1 MPRRRVPPCWAKAWS
16 SSHDGVHVGEAKA
29 KEKARRERE
38 KLSKPISQSRFN
50 LLAIGTRMSPAPYL
64 YEEVAYWADLD
75 ERVLGVIARDRADDD
90 YYWSLLA
97 RDRNGRF
104 RSVETDANLRSASYA
119 TVALRQRIAKAVT
132 EDDLAMLGTH
142 GDETNHATDL
152 LEIPRGTKPEDLHP
166 NFRLLLDTPGRAPAR
181 AVFKELGPWLAPSDP
196 HFVKEFQT
204 KQFDQ
209 RLWEL
214 YLWAVFREL
223 GYDVTQPEAPDFH
236 IVSPRGEF
244 TVEATTCAPSEGGVL
259 ADHPDPKTPEEMK
272 AFLENYMPMKFGN
285 ALTGKLNKK
294 NAVGE
299 SYWERGPGAG
309 KPFVIAVADFHKPG
323 GDGEIGS
330 MTYTQEALWRYL
342 YGHRIE
348 WEFVDQ
354 KLSIRAVKVDDHK
367 YKTKTV
373 ETGFFD
379 LSGAEN
385 ISAVVFSNAGTLAKF
400 DRMGVDAGF
409 APDDHRYYRAGFRL
423 DPDPSAVVGTTFFEE
438 VVADNEERWSDEL
451 QVFHNPNAKFP
462 LGLDAFAG
470 ATQHRFEDRTHVS
483 YSSGT
488 PVLSSYTMIMRVVSG
503 EEMKVATV

>member
-1 MPRRRVPPCWAKAWS
+1 M
-16 SSHDGVHVGEAKA
+16 GEAKA
-29 KEKARRERE
+29 KQKARRQRE
-38 KLSKPISQSRFN
+38 KLSKPISRSRFN

-64 YEEVAYWADLD
+64 YEEVAFWADFD
-75 ERVLGVIARDRADDD
+75 EKVIGVIARDRQDDD

-104 RSVETDANLRSASYA
+104 RSADFDASLRSEGYA
-119 TVALRQRIAKAVT
+119 TVALRERIAKAVT
-132 EDDLAMLGTH
+132 EDDLALLGTQ

-152 LEIPRGTKPEDLHP
+152 LAVPADTKPEDLHP
-166 NFRLLLDTPGRAPAR
+166 NFELLLNTPGRAPAR
-181 AVFKELGPWLAPSDP
+181 AVFRELGPWLAPSDP

-223 GYDVTQPEAPDFH
+223 GYDVTQPDAPDFH

-244 TVEATTCAPSEGGVL
+244 TVEATTCAPSGAGVL
-259 ADHPDPKTPEEMK
+259 ADHPDPKTPEEMR
-272 AFLENYMPMKFGN
+272 AFLTDYMPMKFGG

-294 NAVGE
+294 SAGGD

-309 KPFVIAVADFHKPG
+309 KPFVLAVADFHKPG
-323 GDGEIGS
+323 GTGEIGS
-330 MTYTQEALWRYL
+330 MTYTQEALWLYL
-342 YGHRIE
+342 YGRRIE
-348 WEFVDQ
+348 WEFVDAQ
-354 KLSIRAVKVDDHK
+354 LSVRTVKLDDHS
-367 YKTKTV
+367 YKTKTI

-379 LSGAEN
+379 LPDAEN

-409 APDDHRYYRAGFRL
+409 APDDHRYHRIGFRL
-423 DPDPSAVVGTTFFEE
+423 DPDPNAVIGTVFSEE
-438 VVADNEERWSDEL
+438 VVADNEEGWSDEL
-451 QVFHNPNAKFP
+451 QIFHNPNAKFP
-462 LGLDAFAG
+462 LPLEAFAG
-470 ATQHRFEDRTHVS
+470 TTQHRLEDGIHIS

-488 PVLSSYTMIMRVVSG
+488 PVLSSYTMIMRLVG
-503 EEMKVATV
+503 DDELKEATV

>member
-1 MPRRRVPPCWAKAWS
+1 M
-16 SSHDGVHVGEAKA
+16 GEAKA
-29 KEKARRERE
+29 KRQVRLERE
-38 KLSKPISQSRFN
+38 KLSKPISPSRFN
-50 LLAIGTRMSPAPYL
+50 LLAIGTRRSPAPYL
-64 YEEVAYWADLD
+64 YEEVAYWADLE
-75 ERVLGVIARDRADDD
+75 ERVIGVIARDVQDDD

-104 RSVETDANLRSASYA
+104 RSADIDASLRSAPYA
-119 TVALRQRIAKAVT
+119 TVALRERIAKAVT
-132 EDDLAMLGTH
+132 EEDLAVLGTQ

-152 LEIPRGTKPEDLHP
+152 LAVPSGTKPEDLHP
-166 NFRLLLDTPGRAPAR
+166 NFRMLLETPGRAPAR

-236 IVSPRGEF
+236 IASPRGEF

-259 ADHPDPKTPEEMK
+259 ADHPDPQTPEEIK
-272 AFLENYMPMKFGN
+272 AFLKDYMPMKFGG
-285 ALTGKLNKK
+285 ALTAKLMKK
-294 NAVGE
+294 SASGE

-309 KPFVIAVADFHKPG
+309 KPFVLAIADFHKPG
-323 GDGEIGS
+323 GDGDVGS
-330 MTYTQEALWRYL
+330 MTYTQEALWLYL
-342 YGHRIE
+342 YGHRLE
-348 WEFVDQ
+348 WEFVDGN
-354 KLSIRAVKVDDHK
+354 LSIRSIKLDDHV

-379 LSGAEN
+379 LEGAEN
-385 ISAVVFSNAGTLAKF
+385 ISAVVFSNAGTIAKF

-409 APDDHRYYRAGFRL
+409 APDDHRYLRVGFRL
-423 DPDPSAVVGTTFFEE
+423 DPDPNAVIGTPFSEE
-438 VVADNEERWSDEL
+438 VAADNDERWSDEL
-451 QVFHNPNAKFP
+451 QVFHNPRAKFP
-462 LGLDAFAG
+462 LPLEAFAG
-470 ATQHRFEDRTHVS
+470 ATQHQFVNGNHVS

-488 PVLSSYTMIMRVVSG
+488 PVLSSQTIIIRLVG
-503 EEMKVATV
+503 DEELMEATV